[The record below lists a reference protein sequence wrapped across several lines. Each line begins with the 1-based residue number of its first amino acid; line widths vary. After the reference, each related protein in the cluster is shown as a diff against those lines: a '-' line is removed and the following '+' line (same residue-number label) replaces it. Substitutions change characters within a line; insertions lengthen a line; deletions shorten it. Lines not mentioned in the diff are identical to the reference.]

1 MEKDLADFAIEHL
14 QKMGASYV
22 EARLDEYTGNSFL
35 MKNGI
40 PQISGFDNVSGLGIR
55 FIINKTLGFLST
67 NKLEKEKIK
76 NLIEKSVKTTKSASK
91 LNEDILFSQEPIY
104 KENYEVKQKINIQ
117 DLSPQE
123 KLKVLFEAN
132 KLLKESKIKIPGS
145 FFSLGDNLTT
155 EYIATSEGTRI
166 TATVPRVNFMYYIT
180 IQENNKTS
188 QRYWDYG
195 ASGGFEFVHS
205 WNIPQLLLNEAK
217 ACQNNLK
224 NGKKCPKGN
233 LDFVVAPQVTAI
245 MVDESVG
252 HPYEADRILGREA
265 AQAGES
271 FVTNNMLNTKI
282 GSDIVNVVDDP
293 TIENGYGFYKYDNE
307 GVKSRRKYLMKNGI
321 INEFLHNRQTAF
333 EMNTNSNGSSRAVDY
348 DKEPIVRMSNT
359 VLLNGDHKEEELFED
374 VKLGVYIK
382 NFMEWNI
389 DDKRFN
395 QKYVGAESFLIKNGK
410 IQHPI
415 INPVIE
421 ITTPKLWSS
430 IDAIANNT
438 EYHAGN
444 CGKGEPL
451 QAIPV
456 WFGGPSMRLRNIKVL

>member
-1 MEKDLADFAIEHL
+1 MEKDLADFAIEYL
-14 QKMGASYV
+14 QKLGASYV
-22 EARLDEYTGNSFL
+22 EARLDEYSGNSFV

-40 PQISGFDNVSGLGIR
+40 PQISSFDNVSGLGVR

-67 NKLEKEKIK
+67 NELQKEKIK
-76 NLIEKSVKTTKSASK
+76 SIIEKSIKTTKSASK
-91 LNEDILFSQEPIY
+91 LNEKISFSSEPIY
-104 KENYEVKQKINIQ
+104 KENYEVKQKINIL
-117 DLSPQE
+117 DLSPEE
-123 KLKVLFEAN
+123 KLKILFEAH

-145 FFSLGDNLTT
+145 FFSLGDNITT

-166 TATVPRVNFMYYIT
+166 TATIPRVDFMYYIT

-195 ASGGFEFVHS
+195 ASGGFEFVNS

-224 NGKKCPKGN
+224 KGKKCPKGN
-233 LDFVVAPQVTAI
+233 IDFVVAPQVTAI
-245 MVDESVG
+245 MVHESVG

-271 FVTNNMLNTKI
+271 FVTNKMLNTTI
-282 GSDIVNVVDDP
+282 GSKIVNVVDDP

-307 GVKSRRKYLMKNGI
+307 GVKARRKYLMKNGI
-321 INEFLHNRQTAF
+321 INEFLHNRQTAA
-333 EMNTNSNGSSRAVDY
+333 EMGTNSNGSSRAVDY

-359 VLLNGDHKEEELFED
+359 ILLNGDYKEQELFED
-374 VKLGVYIK
+374 VKLGIYVK

-410 IQHPI
+410 IQYPI
-415 INPVIE
+415 VNPVIE

-444 CGKGEPL
+444 CGKGEPM